1 LIVFQGRF
9 EHALDDKGRLAVPSA
24 LRRRLV
30 EDGGETTI
38 IITIS
43 DQCLAAYPMGEWET
57 KLAQIAKLNQF
68 EPRVMAFKRIFVGC
82 AQECLLDKAGRILIP
97 HDLRRDAGIERDC
110 VVIGQIEKF
119 ELWSAERWQRSF
131 NQLTDQAGSIYA
143 ALADRGIQI

>member
-1 LIVFQGRF
+1 MFQGRF
-9 EHALDDKGRLAVPSA
+9 EHALDDKGRLAVPAS

-38 IITIS
+38 IVTIS
-43 DQCLAAYPMGEWET
+43 DQCLAAYPMSEWEQ
-57 KLAQIAKLNQF
+57 KLTQIGRLNQF

-82 AQECLLDKAGRILIP
+82 AQECLLDKAGRVLIP
-97 HDLRRDAGIERDC
+97 ADLRRDAGIERDC
-110 VVIGQIEKF
+110 VVIGQLEKF
-119 ELWSAERWQRSF
+119 EIWSAERWQRSF